1 MKKIIVY
8 ALIFVIWIIACMV
21 LYTYNLIDRIGI
33 VVSFV
38 FAIPPVAVDV
48 ISSKMEDRR
57 KHQLKQIGVLY
68 QFLQYLEKKI
78 LENKSLNIRRE
89 RAGIGEKPIDLE
101 SAIHKEFA
109 DSGTQTRYKNSL
121 RIVFGKK
128 KCDVLYLK
136 MEKDRQEFRKIL
148 EQKVLELK
156 PTEEECQFYKIV
168 LSDDL
173 KIKLFSKQHKDIKE

>member
-1 MKKIIVY
+1 MKKVIVY
-8 ALIFVIWIIACMV
+8 AIIFVIWIIACTV
-21 LYTYNLIDRIGI
+21 LYIYKLIDRIGI

-38 FAIPPVAVDV
+38 FAIPPVLVDV
-48 ISSKMEDRR
+48 ISRKMEDRR

-78 LENKSLNIRRE
+78 IENKSLNIRRE
-89 RAGIGEKPIDLE
+89 RAGIGVQPIDLE
-101 SAIHKEFA
+101 AAIHIEFA

-121 RIVFGKK
+121 NIVFGKK

-156 PTEEECQFYKIV
+156 PTEEECQFYKID

-173 KIKLFSKQHKDIKE
+173 KIKLFTKQNKDIKE